1 MNREMRVTCLYI
13 SSHVLMSK
21 FIVGSVYM
29 TKGSNIGGSK
39 LSSTST
45 IISLGPQLPPS
56 FFLYFTVFNLYFSYL
71 KIQWILSS
79 GSHYCNSSRNKK
91 KAMLKMNLLPVLNK
105 DSVGDSNSHLYEEE
119 WISNPASQGART
131 NQLQVENVQKN
142 VASVLKMYSNFLGGQ
157 SSLNNIIR

>member
-29 TKGSNIGGSK
+29 RKGSNVGGSK

-105 DSVGDSNSHLYEEE
+105 DSVCLTKIHICMRKSGSQTLLRKVLELTNCRWKTFKKMLHLC
-119 WISNPASQGART
+119 
-131 NQLQVENVQKN
+131 
-142 VASVLKMYSNFLGGQ
+142 
-157 SSLNNIIR
+157 